1 MSARNMFDRWG
12 GASGVTATV
21 FGVLAGIGGMTH
33 GVGEVLQGDTA
44 VEGLAL
50 DSWTT
55 GPIARNMGG
64 EPGITVLPTAFWA
77 GVATLVFATAVIGWS
92 ITRVR
97 ERGGGVALIILST
110 GMLLSGGGVGPPL
123 IGILAGVV
131 GRSSSDRPRPK
142 MIDRVSAR
150 SRRRWAQVLPPL
162 FVVAV
167 ANATFLVLG
176 SLILVYTIDFNQPTL
191 FEWSFYLTVL
201 MLVALTMAAPAYDAA
216 HRVTPEIPG
225 RARDAERHPVQAGG

>member
-1 MSARNMFDRWG
+1 MSARSMFDRWS
-12 GASGVTATV
+12 GASGATATV

-44 VEGLAL
+44 VQGLAL

-77 GVATLVFATAVIGWS
+77 GVTTVVLATAVILWS
-92 ITRVR
+92 IMRVR
-97 ERGGGVALIILST
+97 ERGGGLVLIILST

-131 GRSSSDRPRPK
+131 GRSGNDRPRPK
-142 MIDRVSAR
+142 MIDRASAR
-150 SRRRWAQVLPPL
+150 SRRRWARVLPPL

-176 SLILVYTIDFNQPTL
+176 SLILVYAIDFNQPTL

-201 MLVALTMAAPAYDAA
+201 MLLALTMAAPAYDAA
-216 HRVTPEIPG
+216 HRVGPESRG
-225 RARDAERHPVQAGG
+225 RAHDAERHRVGAGS